1 MMDNETLTAVLV
13 LLSSGFDVEVIEVT
27 ESD

>member
-1 MMDNETLTAVLV
+1 MMDDETLAAVLV
-13 LLSSGFDVEVIEVT
+13 LLSSGFDVEVIGVT